1 MCESAEGKDKKP
13 VFMPAPIQKK
23 ADHRN
28 QYEECDGVTVYPAVA
43 QGLSEKQLSYR
54 FVNNVRQKRAYH
66 EKPYIQAVSCRSNP
80 RFFIAPQSTGYKCC
94 RTKGYSG
101 MCE

>member
-1 MCESAEGKDKKP
+1 MALMQIKPDYNNQDKKQNR
-13 VFMPAPIQKK
+13 MT
-23 ADHRN
+23 
-28 QYEECDGVTVYPAVA
+28 EYPAVA

-66 EKPYIQAVSCRSNP
+66 EKPYIQVISCRSNP
-80 RFFIAPQSTGYKCC
+80 RFFIAPQSAGYKRC
-94 RTKGYSG
+94 RTKGDSG